1 MSSGFKSKNIVVTD
15 LSASSEDYS
24 EEAVP
29 EQEPPSS
36 LSKLN

>member
-1 MSSGFKSKNIVVTD
+1 MSSGFKSKNTVLTE

-36 LSKLN
+36 FSKLN